1 MANISS
7 PSGTITL
14 KGDWTDEQIRWYY
27 IFIIGLGHGWYNT
40 IVEMDLE
47 EIIKEKMMDFIGN
60 GRWAYACNLEYM
72 HNWIKNAG
80 PDTIEYINKFGGL
93 DQTIT
98 HADYNLMYVWLL
110 KEMNEHD
117 LTVDW
122 EYTDIEGGLG
132 MLQTVCGVQTSTGN
146 ELLFA
151 TSSVQ
156 DYQYNLKN
164 LLEVGQEDG
173 IAEDAIAEI
182 CKLLDYDRKQLWD
195 LLQTDPNWF
204 DLQPFIDSVEDIPER
219 LIKAVHDS
227 KRIRIIK

>member
-7 PSGTITL
+7 SFGTITL
-14 KGDWTDEQIRWYY
+14 NGDWTDEQIKWYH
-27 IFIIGLGHGWYNT
+27 IFIIGLGHGYYNT

-47 EIIKEKMMDFIGN
+47 DIIKEKTMYFVGN
-60 GRWAYACNLEYM
+60 GRWAYICNLESM
-72 HNWIKNAG
+72 HNWIKNINI
-80 PDTIEYINKFGGL
+80 DTIEFINNFGGL

-98 HADYNLMYVWLL
+98 YDEYNLKYAWLL

-117 LTVDW
+117 LTVEW

-132 MLQTVCGVQTSTGN
+132 VLQTVCGVQTSTGT

-151 TSSVQ
+151 TTSEQ
-156 DYQYNLKN
+156 NYEYNLKN
-164 LLEVGQEDG
+164 LFEVGQEDG
-173 IAEDAIAEI
+173 IAEDAVAEI
-182 CKLLDYDRKQLWD
+182 SKILDYDRDQLWD

-204 DLQPFIDSVEDIPER
+204 DLQPFIDSIEDIPER

-227 KRIRIIK
+227 KRIC